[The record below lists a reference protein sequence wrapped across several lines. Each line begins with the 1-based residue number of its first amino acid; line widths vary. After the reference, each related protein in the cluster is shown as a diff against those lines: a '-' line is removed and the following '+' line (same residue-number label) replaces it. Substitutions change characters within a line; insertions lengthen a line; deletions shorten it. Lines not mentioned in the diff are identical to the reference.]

1 MRIDVISIFG
11 DYLAPLHLS
20 LVGRAIADGLIDL
33 EVHDLRD
40 FTHDR
45 HRTVDDSPYGG
56 GPGMVMKPEPW
67 GEALRSGPGR
77 RAIPAHPVRLVV
89 PTPSGRPFT
98 QAMAAQWS
106 TDPRLVFACGRYEGI
121 DSRVVPWARTLTAGG
136 QPVIVDEVSI
146 GDYVLAGAEAA
157 VLVMVEAV
165 GRLIPGVLGNEASHA
180 DDSFAAGR
188 HGGPARGPGLHPPPG
203 LGGHG
208 RPRGP
213 HLRRPR
219 RRSRA
224 GAASRPWSARARC
237 ARTCSADAARISG
250 PGPGCGRLVGLVV
263 SRRRHRGGA
272 FHAPASI
279 PTHICGRPVAPARKR
294 S

>member
-11 DYLAPLHLS
+11 EYLAPLHLS

-67 GEALRSGPGR
+67 GEALRSVLAAGD
-77 RAIPAHPVRLVV
+77 PAQPVRLVV

-121 DSRVVPWARTLTAGG
+121 DSRVVPWARTLTAAG
-136 QPVIVDEVSI
+136 QPLIVDEVSI

-180 DDSFAAGR
+180 DDSFATGGMEDLLEGPIYTRPPVWEGMAVPEVLTSGDHAAVARWR
-188 HGGPARGPGLHPPPG
+188 HEQAVERTREM
-203 LGGHG
+203 
-208 RPRGP
+208 RPD
-213 HLRRPR
+213 LL
-219 RRSRA
+219 S
-224 GAASRPWSARARC
+224 
-237 ARTCSADAARISG
+237 
-250 PGPGCGRLVGLVV
+250 
-263 SRRRHRGGA
+263 
-272 FHAPASI
+272 
-279 PTHICGRPVAPARKR
+279 
-294 S
+294 